1 MIRSIFLSFGLLLNG
16 FVSLAQAPTGTI
28 KTQKQYSRPGLP
40 VINATITGP
49 DISVTINSIVYNTGS
64 HTIDYVLKNSGTT
77 SIDLKQV
84 VLQGDIYKSDGSYVK
99 AGGGVTLTS
108 AGILNAGD
116 VYNGRLICSGEKLFN
131 NTAYTYR
138 LIADQTNVIAE
149 LNETNNTA
157 SASMKGYVDPVS
169 AATVSIPTVMAMA
182 VQPDLTIT
190 KGTMIRNPDG
200 SYTVYYTV
208 VNGGQGAL
216 RVGVNGIRLK
226 GEVVNNG
233 LSMANSYIKIAD
245 NGSLLPAG
253 GTLSGN
259 FKTPQINGSNF
270 TDGKQYE
277 YTLTVD
283 YILDIPES
291 NEQNNLFKI
300 NFRIGY

>member
-1 MIRSIFLSFGLLLNG
+1 MTRSIFFSFSLLLNG

-28 KTQKQYSRPGLP
+28 KTQKQYSRPNLP
-40 VINATITGP
+40 LVNSTMPGPDLTIT
-49 DISVTINSIVYNTGS
+49 INNIVYNAGS

-99 AGGGVTLTS
+99 AGGGITLAT

-116 VYNGRLICSGEKLFN
+116 LYNGRLICSGDKLFN
-131 NTAYTYR
+131 NIAYTYR
-138 LIADQTNVIAE
+138 LTADHTNVIAE

-157 SASMKGYVDPVS
+157 SAALKGYVNPVS
-169 AATVSIPTVMAMA
+169 AATLSIPTVMATA
-182 VQPDLTIT
+182 VQPDLNIT
-190 KGTMIRNPDG
+190 KGAMTRNPDG

-208 VNGGQGAL
+208 ANSGQGAL

-259 FKTPQINGSNF
+259 FKTPQIIGSNF
-270 TDGKQYE
+270 TTGEQYE

-291 NEQNNLFKI
+291 NEQNNIFKI